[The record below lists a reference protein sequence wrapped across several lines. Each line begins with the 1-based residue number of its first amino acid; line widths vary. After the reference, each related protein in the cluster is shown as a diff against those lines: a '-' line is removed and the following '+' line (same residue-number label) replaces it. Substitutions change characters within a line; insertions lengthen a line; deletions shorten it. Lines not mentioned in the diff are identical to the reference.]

1 MIHFNKANSYKDNS
15 KEISNMIKAVLFDL
29 DGTFAD
35 TAPDLAAALN
45 QVLQEEGKAPL
56 AFDIIRPVVSHGS
69 IALIRLG
76 FHFSDQDV
84 NEKQFDFERLRLR
97 LLDIY
102 LNNISN
108 LTTVFDGIET
118 LLAKLEANQ
127 IAWGIVT
134 NKPSWL
140 TDPLMEQMAY
150 SQRAATIISGDTTR
164 EQKPDP
170 GPLFYACEQINCL
183 PSECVYVG
191 DAERDIIA
199 GNAAGMITLTALF
212 GYIEANDTPENW
224 GADAMIK
231 HPEEIENFLN
241 KIILFKQQD

>member
-1 MIHFNKANSYKDNS
+1 
-15 KEISNMIKAVLFDL
+15 MIKAVLFDL

-56 AFDIIRPVVSHGS
+56 DFDMIRPVVSHGG

-76 FHFSDQDV
+76 FNFSDQEV
-84 NEKQFDFERLRLR
+84 NEQHNDFERLRQR

-108 LTTVFDGIET
+108 ETTVFDGIEA
-118 LLAKLEANQ
+118 LLTKLEANN

-134 NKPSWL
+134 NKPGWL
-140 TDPLMEQMAY
+140 TDPLMEQMGY
-150 SQRAATIISGDTTR
+150 TQRAATIISGDTTKER
-164 EQKPDP
+164 KPHP
-170 GPLFYACEQINCL
+170 GPLIYACQQINCL
-183 PSECVYVG
+183 PSECLYVG

-199 GNAAGMITLTALF
+199 GNAAGMTTLTALF
-212 GYIEANDTPENW
+212 GYIEAHDQPESW

-231 HPEEIENFLN
+231 HPEEIESFL
-241 KIILFKQQD
+241 